1 MKNNTNNKQTFNEW
15 SKSLEL
21 MDFDHYSLEMKNTI
35 LNGNMPEDEKKLFE
49 TCFDYVYKLNKEKKP
64 LDIKL
69 LKIHLEQVKDFQN
82 VKMQDFIRVIILL
95 GYCGFN
101 ITTL

>member
-1 MKNNTNNKQTFNEW
+1 MENTINKQDFNEW
-15 SKSLEL
+15 SKSLEK

-35 LNGNMPEDEKKLFE
+35 LRGDMPKDEKELFKI
-49 TCFDYVYKLNKEKKP
+49 CYDYVYKLYKENKP

-69 LKIHLEQVKDFQN
+69 LKIHLEQVKDFEN
-82 VKMQDFIRVIILL
+82 VKMQDFIRIVILL

-101 ITTL
+101 ISTL

>member
-1 MKNNTNNKQTFNEW
+1 MKNNTTNKQDFNEW
-15 SKSLEL
+15 SKSLEG

-35 LNGNMPEDEKKLFE
+35 LNGDMPKEEKELFE
-49 TCFDYVYKLNKEKKP
+49 ICYDYVYKLYKENKP

-69 LKIHLEQVKDFQN
+69 LKIHLEQVKDFEN
-82 VKMQDFIRVIILL
+82 VKMQDFIRIVILL

-101 ITTL
+101 ISTL

>member
-1 MKNNTNNKQTFNEW
+1 MNNTTNKQDFNEW
-15 SKSLEL
+15 SKSLEK

-35 LNGNMPEDEKKLFE
+35 LNGDMPKSEKELFE
-49 TCFDYVYKLNKEKKP
+49 ICYNYVYKLYKENKP

-69 LKIHLEQVKDFQN
+69 LKIHLEQVKDFEN
-82 VKMQDFIRVIILL
+82 VKMQDFIRIVILL

-101 ITTL
+101 ISTL